1 MLLGA
6 ALVTAIGSYATYQV
20 AQSHIQNQLAERS
33 KLLASAINHSA
44 MIAKNDADL
53 QHVIE
58 EVLKDNFDIRTIAV
72 MTKDSQKLIAS
83 ASAGETAFSA
93 NGDDHLFREL
103 AEAIRAGEFGLHA
116 ENNRDLVLI
125 APLWHALSASD
136 KHGEAGGHA
145 SAQSHQDAMPNMQHA
160 MGSSPPTKAGKAD
173 HGHSSASANPDWVTQ
188 KLSKSDYRGGILL
201 RVDRSDVI
209 ATMSKILW
217 GLMPVSVIGVL
228 AILVLAYML
237 LHYLVIFPISDIRHV
252 MKRQQSGDHQ
262 ARAVRQS
269 TQEFDDVA
277 IAFNG
282 MIEAI
287 SESEN
292 QFRNLVLGS
301 IQGVYIH
308 RDWNLLFA
316 NPALAEIFGYHSPD
330 EILALGNVGSLL
342 APDEHERLWGYK
354 NARKKGEFA
363 PDVYEARGVKKDGSM
378 ICAEF
383 RITSVDWH
391 GTAAM
396 QCVVIDI
403 TDRKNAE
410 RELLVHRDHLQDM
423 IENATRK
430 LKINAEELK
439 EALAK
444 EQKLSKLQR
453 EFVSMASHEFRTPLA
468 IIDTTAQR
476 MKSRADKNQL
486 TSGDAIQRVEKI
498 REAVKRMTRLMDSTL
513 TAARMEEGKIEI
525 EIGPC
530 DIGGLIR
537 EVSER
542 QQEVDEEHIISCDL
556 DGLPETIQADTG
568 ALEQVLANLL
578 SNAVKYAPDAPEI
591 EVKAQ
596 AEKDHVVIS
605 VRDHGLGIDEDDLN
619 RIGERFFRARTS
631 TGIAGTGIGFNLAR
645 NLVEM
650 HEGTISV
657 ESKKGEGSTFTIR
670 LPIAGPELEKQA
682 DSRVA

>member
-1 MLLGA
+1 
-6 ALVTAIGSYATYQV
+6 
-20 AQSHIQNQLAERS
+20 
-33 KLLASAINHSA
+33 
-44 MIAKNDADL
+44 
-53 QHVIE
+53 
-58 EVLKDNFDIRTIAV
+58 
-72 MTKDSQKLIAS
+72 
-83 ASAGETAFSA
+83 
-93 NGDDHLFREL
+93 
-103 AEAIRAGEFGLHA
+103 
-116 ENNRDLVLI
+116 
-125 APLWHALSASD
+125 
-136 KHGEAGGHA
+136 
-145 SAQSHQDAMPNMQHA
+145 
-160 MGSSPPTKAGKAD
+160 
-173 HGHSSASANPDWVTQ
+173 
-188 KLSKSDYRGGILL
+188 
-201 RVDRSDVI
+201 
-209 ATMSKILW
+209 MSRILW
-217 GLMPVSVIGVL
+217 GLMPVSVIGVM

-252 MKRQQSGDHQ
+252 MNRQQSGDHQ

-403 TDRKNAE
+403 TDRMNAE

-525 EIGPC
+525 DIGPC
-530 DIGGLIR
+530 DIGGVIR

-670 LPIAGPELEKQA
+670 LPITGPDLEKQA

>member
-1 MLLGA
+1 
-6 ALVTAIGSYATYQV
+6 
-20 AQSHIQNQLAERS
+20 
-33 KLLASAINHSA
+33 
-44 MIAKNDADL
+44 
-53 QHVIE
+53 
-58 EVLKDNFDIRTIAV
+58 
-72 MTKDSQKLIAS
+72 
-83 ASAGETAFSA
+83 
-93 NGDDHLFREL
+93 
-103 AEAIRAGEFGLHA
+103 
-116 ENNRDLVLI
+116 
-125 APLWHALSASD
+125 
-136 KHGEAGGHA
+136 
-145 SAQSHQDAMPNMQHA
+145 
-160 MGSSPPTKAGKAD
+160 
-173 HGHSSASANPDWVTQ
+173 
-188 KLSKSDYRGGILL
+188 
-201 RVDRSDVI
+201 
-209 ATMSKILW
+209 
-217 GLMPVSVIGVL
+217 
-228 AILVLAYML
+228 
-237 LHYLVIFPISDIRHV
+237 
-252 MKRQQSGDHQ
+252 
-262 ARAVRQS
+262 
-269 TQEFDDVA
+269 
-277 IAFNG
+277 
-282 MIEAI
+282 
-287 SESEN
+287 
-292 QFRNLVLGS
+292 
-301 IQGVYIH
+301 
-308 RDWNLLFA
+308 
-316 NPALAEIFGYHSPD
+316 
-330 EILALGNVGSLL
+330 
-342 APDEHERLWGYK
+342 
-354 NARKKGEFA
+354 
-363 PDVYEARGVKKDGSM
+363 M

-403 TDRKNAE
+403 TDRMNAE

-670 LPIAGPELEKQA
+670 LPITGPDLEKQA